1 MWDYTFSFY
10 LAIIQKIMNFKLS
23 GTYFKLNNQQ
33 SESRVD
39 LSLYLKLDRECI
51 PL

>member
-1 MWDYTFSFY
+1 MWDYTLSFY
-10 LAIIQKIMNFKLS
+10 LAIIKKIMNFELS
-23 GTYFKLNNQQ
+23 GRFFKLNNQQ
-33 SESRVD
+33 AESRVD